1 MGCSYS
7 MKSKVSVIL
16 KILGVLLVLGS
27 VAYDLLYNNPQ
38 TTIYW
43 IMLVIGI
50 ISILAG
56 RIIERV
62 TLNDYTDNE

>member
-1 MGCSYS
+1 